1 MVKRYEIMGDYE
13 GGMCMEVDLTGEF
26 VYYEDYEKL
35 EAKLKRW
42 LDRNKNL
49 AEELSTLKRAYNRRG
64 ERNQPFILRKA
75 QIQFGKFLG
84 AD

>member
-1 MVKRYEIMGDYE
+1 MVKRYDFAEDYE
-13 GGMCMEVDLTGEF
+13 WGVCVDEGLTGEF

-42 LDRNKNL
+42 FDRNEDL
-49 AEELSTLKRAYNRRG
+49 AEELSTLKEAYNRRG
-64 ERNQPFILRKA
+64 ERIRELKEKLK
-75 QIQFGKFLG
+75 IQFGKFLG